1 MNWLWGGTSSST
13 PDSSGND
20 KHSNDIGSQ
29 PAADGHE
36 QSHLELLGGG
46 DHTASAGPPPLML
59 DQMKLA
65 GVPLK
70 AQMSPYLQ
78 VNSFPLLSN
87 INNFRL
93 IRPSSVKLNLKSFF
107 RKAMKVAVGNSNS
120 TWAILAVRLVALTW
134 PEVCAEHS
142 VNWEMS
148 KPRNCFRTQR
158 FF

>member
-13 PDSSGND
+13 PDNSGSD
-20 KHSNDIGSQ
+20 KQTNNIGGQ

-46 DHTASAGPPPLML
+46 DHSAPAGAGGHPPLML

-78 VNSFPLLSN
+78 VNSRFHYCQTF
-87 INNFRL
+87 NNFRL

-107 RKAMKVAVGNSNS
+107 QRAMKVAVGNSNS
-120 TWAILAVRLVALTW
+120 IWAILAVQLVALT
-134 PEVCAEHS
+134 
-142 VNWEMS
+142 
-148 KPRNCFRTQR
+148 
-158 FF
+158 